1 MGKKVIYYIHR
12 DSKFYKC
19 LNMLQE
25 RGGDAL
31 IAVKKSEEI
40 INRTIT
46 RGREHSQKIG
56 KQTKNG
62 ELRIKHC
69 IKYDLGNGYRLICL
83 RKGSHL
89 TCLFVGNHDDC
100 SRWIERK
107 KGIKYE
113 IDNNYNNMLLTKE
126 NTLMDFE
133 SVEEIDPAEE
143 YEENIMKGVNDKILR
158 TIFCGL
164 VEK

>member
-1 MGKKVIYYIHR
+1 VIYYIHR
-12 DSKFYKC
+12 DPNFDRR
-19 LNMLQE
+19 LNMLRE
-25 RGGDAL
+25 RGGTAL

-40 INRTIT
+40 INRIIMK
-46 RGREHSQKIG
+46 GRAHSHKIG

-69 IKYDLGNGYRLICL
+69 IKYDLGNGYRLVCI
-83 RKGSHL
+83 RKRSHL

-113 IDNNYNNMLLTKE
+113 IDNNYSNMLLTKE
-126 NTLMDFE
+126 NTSMDFE

-143 YEENIMKGVNDKILR
+143 YEDNIMKRVNDKIIR
-158 TIFCGL
+158 TIFSGL
-164 VEK
+164 VER

>member
-1 MGKKVIYYIHR
+1 MLYYIHR
-12 DSKFYKC
+12 DPKFDKC
-19 LNMLQE
+19 LNMLRE
-25 RGGDAL
+25 RGGTAL

-40 INRTIT
+40 INRMIT
-46 RGREHSQKIG
+46 KGREHSHKIG
-56 KQTKNG
+56 KLTKNG

-69 IKYDLGNGYRLICL
+69 IKYDLGNGYRLICI
-83 RKGSHL
+83 RKGYHL
-89 TCLFVGNHDDC
+89 TYLFVGNHDDC

-126 NTLMDFE
+126 NMSMDFE
-133 SVEEIDPAEE
+133 SVEEIDPAEA
-143 YEENIMKGVNDKILR
+143 YEENIMKRVNDKILR

-164 VEK
+164 IER

>member
-1 MGKKVIYYIHR
+1 MIYYVHR
-12 DSKFYKC
+12 DPKFDKC
-19 LNMLQE
+19 LNMLRE
-25 RGGDAL
+25 RGGTAL

-40 INRTIT
+40 INRIIT
-46 RGREHSQKIG
+46 KGREHFHKIG

-69 IKYDLGNGYRLICL
+69 IKYDLGNGYRLICIK
-83 RKGSHL
+83 KGSYL
-89 TCLFVGNHDDC
+89 TFLFMGTHDDC

-107 KGIKYE
+107 KGIKFL
-113 IDNNYNNMLLTKE
+113 IDNNCNNMLLTKE
-126 NTLMDFE
+126 DTSMDFE
-133 SVEEIDPAEE
+133 SLEEIDPVEE
-143 YEENIMKGVNDKILR
+143 YEENIMKRVNDKILR

>member
-1 MGKKVIYYIHR
+1 MIYYIHR
-12 DSKFYKC
+12 DPKFDKC
-19 LNMLQE
+19 LNMLRE
-25 RGGDAL
+25 RGGTAL

-40 INRTIT
+40 INRIIT
-46 RGREHSQKIG
+46 KGREHSHRIG
-56 KQTKNG
+56 KQTNNG

-69 IKYDLGNGYRLICL
+69 IKYDLGNGYRLICI
-83 RKGSHL
+83 RRGFHL
-89 TCLFVGNHDDC
+89 TYLFVGNHDDC

-126 NTLMDFE
+126 NTSMDFE
-133 SVEEIDPAEE
+133 SVEEIDPVEE
-143 YEENIMKGVNDKILR
+143 YEENIKKRVNDKILR

-164 VEK
+164 VER

>member
-1 MGKKVIYYIHR
+1 MIYYIHR
-12 DSKFYKC
+12 DPKFDKC
-19 LNMLQE
+19 LNMLRE
-25 RGGDAL
+25 KGGTAL

-40 INRTIT
+40 INRIIT
-46 RGREHSQKIG
+46 KRREHSHKIG

-69 IKYDLGNGYRLICL
+69 IKYDLGNGYRLICI

-89 TCLFVGNHDDC
+89 TFSFVGNHDDC

-107 KGIKYE
+107 KGIKYD

-126 NTLMDFE
+126 NTSMNFE
-133 SVEEIDPAEE
+133 SVEEIDLVEE
-143 YEENIMKGVNDKILR
+143 YEENIMKRVNDKILR
-158 TIFCGL
+158 TIFSGL
-164 VEK
+164 VER